1 MKISKEFVLREI
13 AGDYVIV
20 PTGEAAFRFQGLI
33 TVNDTGAFLWNKLQ
47 EGEKTEDDLTDA
59 LCNEYETDRTEAAEM
74 WLSSFGHYENIIFW
88 QRSDERYNKRK
99 RKRWER

>member
-13 AGDYVIV
+13 AGVYVIV

-47 EGEKTEDDLTDA
+47 EGEKTEADLTDA
-59 LCNEYETDRTEAAEM
+59 LCNEYETDRTEAAGDVAEF
-74 WLSSFGHYENIIFW
+74 LRTLREHNILA
-88 QRSDERYNKRK
+88 KK
-99 RKRWER
+99 